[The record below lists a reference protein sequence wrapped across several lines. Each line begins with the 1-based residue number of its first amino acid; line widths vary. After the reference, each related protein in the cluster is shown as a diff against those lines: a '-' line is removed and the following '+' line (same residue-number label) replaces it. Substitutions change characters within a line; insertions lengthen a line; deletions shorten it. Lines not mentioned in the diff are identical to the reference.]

1 MDSLKDKIK
10 LIEKEEILRALRD
23 SRWVMAKAARQ
34 LGITERMIGYK
45 IKKYGLRIKEV
56 RWVEGARQ
64 LNTDLE
70 KTIRETIKKEE
81 TMKRFTSILV
91 LTLILAGLAG
101 FTGLVYAEE
110 KGLTAPAASESVVGQ
125 APAEP
130 APVAPLK
137 IDTGDTAWMIVA
149 TALVMLMSIPGLA
162 LFYGGLAKRKDSLN
176 TMAMTFVTFCIVS
189 VLWVIYGY
197 TFSFGTDIGGLIGG
211 AEKLMLKGIGPNSIS
226 DMAKTIPEF
235 VFLAYQLT
243 FAAITVA
250 LASGAYIER
259 MKFSAWIIFSV
270 LWMTI
275 VYLPVAHWVWGGGFL
290 AKLGALDFA
299 GGTVV
304 HVNAGIAALVG
315 ALVLGKRHEKALL
328 PGNLTLVVTGAG
340 LLWFGWFGFN
350 AGSALAA
357 NGLAGAAFL
366 NTNTAT
372 AVAAISWMVVEW
384 LHSGKPTVLG
394 LASGA
399 VGGLVAITP
408 AAGFVNISGA
418 IIIGI
423 AAGIIPFFSVAVMKA
438 KLGYDDTLDAFG
450 IHGVGGT
457 VGAILTGVF
466 ADPSINEAGRGLLY
480 GNPRQLLIQLAAV
493 GTTIVYSAVM
503 TFVIFMILKAVVGL
517 RVDMED
523 EIMGLDDSQHGEKAY
538 NL

>member
-1 MDSLKDKIK
+1 MKGFGLKT
-10 LIEKEEILRALRD
+10 
-23 SRWVMAKAARQ
+23 AA
-34 LGITERMIGYK
+34 M
-45 IKKYGLRIKEV
+45 
-56 RWVEGARQ
+56 
-64 LNTDLE
+64 
-70 KTIRETIKKEE
+70 
-81 TMKRFTSILV
+81 
-91 LTLILAGLAG
+91 LILIVVAVLAAAPAMIM
-101 FTGLVYAEE
+101 AEE
-110 KGLTAPAASESVVGQ
+110 AAPAPAAAS
-125 APAEP
+125 APAAP
-130 APVAPLK
+130 APK
-137 IDTGDTAWMIVA
+137 IDSGDTAWMTVA

-189 VLWVIYGY
+189 VLWVVYGY
-197 TFSFGTDIGGLIGG
+197 TFSFGDDIRGIIGS
-211 AEKLMLKGIGPNSIS
+211 ASKLFLKGVGPNSIS
-226 DMAKTIPEF
+226 DLAKTIPEYIF
-235 VFLAYQLT
+235 IVYQLT

-259 MKFSAWIIFSV
+259 MKFSAWLLFSV

-304 HVNAGIAALVG
+304 HINAGIAALVG
-315 ALVLGKRHEKALL
+315 ALMLGRRREKAIM

-357 NGLAGAAFL
+357 NGLAGAAFI

-372 AVAAISWMVVEW
+372 AVAALAWMVVEW
-384 LHSGKPTVLG
+384 MHSGKPTVLG

-423 AAGIIPFFSVAVMKA
+423 AAGVIPFFAVARMKPA
-438 KLGYDDTLDAFG
+438 FGYDDTLDAFG
-450 IHGVGGT
+450 IHGIGGT
-457 VGAILTGVF
+457 IGAILTGVF
-466 ADPSINEAGRGLLY
+466 ADPAINEAGKGLLY
-480 GNPRQLLIQLAAV
+480 GNPGQLWIQLTAV
-493 GTTIVYSAVM
+493 AVTLVYSGVM
-503 TFVIFMILKAVVGL
+503 TFIIFTVLKAVVGI
-517 RVDMED
+517 RVDGE
-523 EIMGLDDSQHGEKAY
+523 EEYVGLDESQHGEKAY
-538 NL
+538 NLS

>member
-1 MDSLKDKIK
+1 MKGFKLK
-10 LIEKEEILRALRD
+10 
-23 SRWVMAKAARQ
+23 SAA
-34 LGITERMIGYK
+34 M
-45 IKKYGLRIKEV
+45 
-56 RWVEGARQ
+56 
-64 LNTDLE
+64 
-70 KTIRETIKKEE
+70 
-81 TMKRFTSILV
+81 LV
-91 LTLILAGLAG
+91 LIIIAVLAMAPAMSL
-101 FTGLVYAEE
+101 AEE
-110 KGLTAPAASESVVGQ
+110 TAPAAAG
-125 APAEP
+125 APA
-130 APVAPLK
+130 ALK

-197 TFSFGTDIGGLIGG
+197 TFTFGNDIRGIIGS
-211 AEKLMLKGIGPNSIS
+211 ASKLFLKGVGPNSIS
-226 DMAKTIPEF
+226 DLAKTIPEYIF
-235 VFLAYQLT
+235 IVYQLT

-259 MKFSAWIIFSV
+259 MKFSAWLLFSV

-275 VYLPVAHWVWGGGFL
+275 VYLPVAHWVWGNGFL

-304 HVNAGIAALVG
+304 HINAGIAALVG
-315 ALVLGKRHEKALL
+315 ALMLGRRREKAII

-357 NGLAGAAFL
+357 NGLAGAAFI

-372 AVAAISWMVVEW
+372 AVAALAWMIVEW
-384 LHSGKPTVLG
+384 MHSGKPTVLG

-423 AAGIIPFFSVAVMKA
+423 AAGIIPFFAVAKMKPWF
-438 KLGYDDTLDAFG
+438 GYDDTLDAFG
-450 IHGVGGT
+450 IHGIGGT
-457 VGAILTGVF
+457 IGAILTGVF
-466 ADPSINEAGRGLLY
+466 ADPAINGAKGLLY
-480 GNPRQLLIQLAAV
+480 GNPGQLWTQLIAV
-493 GTTIVYSAVM
+493 AVTLVYSGVM
-503 TFVIFMILKAVVGL
+503 TFIIFTVLKAVVGI
-517 RVDMED
+517 RVDGE
-523 EIMGLDDSQHGEKAY
+523 EEYVGLDESQHGEKAY